1 MYHDVFVII
10 EKCSNDAQNWLRLRP
25 LRGFVPWRVA
35 CPGTTS
41 DVALQFQSKSP
52 IAASAAL
59 NPIPISSFHPAR
71 QMTSPIFEALNRLKG
86 SFGKGP
92 GSRRSSSVFQLGAAN
107 SAHEMA
113 EWHAAHDAACGELP
127 SLSSTRKPLPNGN
140 KSVRVHMMTQAPRR
154 TGKPLLSPCNAPWPT
169 AWVLATAIR
178 KSVPSRRAA
187 RLGSSST
194 TLKSQIEP
202 AFCKEPYK

>member
-1 MYHDVFVII
+1 MLGLCRAVDTESMGRSLVM
-10 EKCSNDAQNWLRLRP
+10 SR
-25 LRGFVPWRVA
+25 
-35 CPGTTS
+35 S
-41 DVALQFQSKSP
+41 
-52 IAASAAL
+52 SAAGQEL
-59 NPIPISSFHPAR
+59 LRVQCTGGCAVLLDSVMRSGTHCAICLSESSGLLRCDAAMCVASIC
-71 QMTSPIFEALNRLKG
+71 QACA
-86 SFGKGP
+86 
-92 GSRRSSSVFQLGAAN
+92 SRPDVRSL
-107 SAHEMA
+107 
-113 EWHAAHDAACGELP
+113 HDAACGELP